1 MADHLVLLHEGS
13 LVAVPQIFH
22 SKCTVIYPSVSLPEG
37 VNYTPEEK
45 GFAVLMAGNMR
56 KEKNPELAMAAS
68 AMISPSIGFHVYG
81 ESSESGSGRVI
92 EHGVVSHDEIIT
104 AMSKA
109 QLLLN
114 TSHQEGGS
122 NSICEAIS
130 MGLPVIASDIPGN
143 SGMLGD
149 DYAGL
154 FPPNDLEA
162 LVLILGKAAT
172 EQEFYAQLK
181 KQISDRAPLFS
192 FAREAAAW
200 RSLLESIIN

>member
-1 MADHLVLLHEGS
+1 
-13 LVAVPQIFH
+13 
-22 SKCTVIYPSVSLPEG
+22 
-37 VNYTPEEK
+37 
-45 GFAVLMAGNMR
+45 
-56 KEKNPELAMAAS
+56 
-68 AMISPSIGFHVYG
+68 
-81 ESSESGSGRVI
+81 
-92 EHGVVSHDEIIT
+92 
-104 AMSKA
+104 
-109 QLLLN
+109 
-114 TSHQEGGS
+114 
-122 NSICEAIS
+122 